1 MSPDGQHRA
10 HASKFGGA
18 GHRLLQ
24 LFGTTLARWQRD
36 KASMYGAALAY
47 YGLFSSVPLL
57 VIALAGAGLLF
68 GEQAAQGELKQSLQ
82 SVLGVEGAAQI
93 EDLVA
98 RARRPERSLVAGIAG
113 TIVLLLAATGFFS
126 QLQDALNTV
135 WNVRAEASSGFRSTL
150 RERFWSLVGALLMG
164 LALLSLVAVSAALS
178 AIGQWAGAMDL
189 NLGRVWQFA
198 GEAAAWGVTILLFA
212 AMFKVLPET
221 EVAWGDVWVGAAA
234 TALLFAVGKY
244 LFGLY
249 LRLASFDS
257 AYGSAAGLILVLVW
271 AYYSAQILLLGAE
284 FTAVYSNIFG
294 SRRRQAASRAGQNV
308 PARS

>member
-1 MSPDGQHRA
+1 MAPDGPHRA
-10 HASKFGGA
+10 QASKFGA
-18 GHRLLQ
+18 AAQRLLQ
-24 LFGTTLARWQRD
+24 LFRLAFANWRRD

-47 YGLFSSVPLL
+47 YGLFSSAPLL
-57 VIALAGAGLLF
+57 VVALAGAGLLF

-82 SVLGVEGAAQI
+82 SALGVEGAAQI

-98 RARRPERSLVAGIAG
+98 RARRPDRSLVAGAAG
-113 TIVLLLAATGFFS
+113 TAVLLLAATGFFS
-126 QLQDALNTV
+126 QLQDALNAI
-135 WNVRAEASSGFRSTL
+135 WNVRPESTQGIRSTL
-150 RERFWSLVGALLMG
+150 RERFWSLVGALMTG

-178 AIGQWAGAMDL
+178 AIGQWAGAMNL
-189 NLGRVWQFA
+189 NLAPVWQFA

-234 TALLFAVGKY
+234 TALLFAVGKS

-249 LRLASFDS
+249 LRFASFDS

-271 AYYSAQILLLGAE
+271 TYYSAQILLLGAE
-284 FTAVYSNIFG
+284 FTAAYSHLFG
-294 SRRRQAASRAGQNV
+294 SRR
-308 PARS
+308 AR